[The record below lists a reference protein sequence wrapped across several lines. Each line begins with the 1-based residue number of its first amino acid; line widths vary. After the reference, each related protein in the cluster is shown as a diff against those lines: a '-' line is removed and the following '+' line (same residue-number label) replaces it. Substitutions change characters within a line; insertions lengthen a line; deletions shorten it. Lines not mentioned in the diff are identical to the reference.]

1 MVNLCQVLILRKW
14 YNHIDKPSSDGTQE
28 HIKSTGGETMF
39 KNQRYLTRGVQSEIP
54 IELQLFMWRC
64 IDGLPEECDYF
75 QVFRL
80 ENINGKQKIT
90 HFSEQ
95 PEYHREYLIQT
106 GNPIT
111 AKVYIIDSD
120 TYSTMLLAEEY

>member
-1 MVNLCQVLILRKW
+1 
-14 YNHIDKPSSDGTQE
+14 
-28 HIKSTGGETMF
+28 MF
-39 KNQRYLTRGVQSEIP
+39 NNQRYLTNGVQAEIP
-54 IELQLFMWRC
+54 LELQLFMW
-64 IDGLPEECDYF
+64 ECLDRMSEPKDYF

-80 ENINGKQKIT
+80 ENLGGIQKIT

-95 PEYHREYLIQT
+95 PTYRREYLIPT

-111 AKVYIIDSD
+111 SKVYIIDSD